1 MEGSVSDLP
10 PSGMDSANVNV
21 VRDPRRLLLD
31 GYRAA
36 LDATG
41 GRACV
46 RRRLAHM
53 LGEHALA
60 WNEAAP
66 GSSTAPAGGP
76 AISRS
81 GIARRHQQRSP
92 FSPRF
97 VFAVGK
103 AAAAMTA
110 GAFDVLGEGI
120 ERALVVTKHGH
131 AGDLLDPGW
140 PVEVVES
147 SHPVPDES
155 CLEAGRALVEFVDAV
170 PADADVLALVSGG
183 ASALVEVLPEGFDAG
198 DLARVNEY
206 LLAEGLPIGAMN
218 RVRKRISRIK
228 GGRLAQRL
236 APRRALNL
244 AISDVPGDDPKVIGS
259 GLLVAHEGEDLETG
273 DLDIPPW
280 LVEMGRRAPPLAG
293 GNATARGYAGRI
305 RTEIVACPA
314 DARAAAA
321 AVYRAAGLDVVEPP
335 DLLDGD
341 AIGTGRRIG
350 RAIAEAKP
358 AAHVRA
364 GETTVVLPP
373 SPGRGGRCQSLALA
387 AALEIRGSAG
397 TWVLAAGTDGTD
409 GPGEDAGALVDG
421 GTVAR
426 GAAAGLGPDHCLR
439 TADAGTFLDASGDLV
454 RTGPTGTNVLDLVV
468 ALKMER

>member
-1 MEGSVSDLP
+1 
-10 PSGMDSANVNV
+10 
-21 VRDPRRLLLD
+21 
-31 GYRAA
+31 
-36 LDATG
+36 
-41 GRACV
+41 
-46 RRRLAHM
+46 
-53 LGEHALA
+53 
-60 WNEAAP
+60 
-66 GSSTAPAGGP
+66 
-76 AISRS
+76 
-81 GIARRHQQRSP
+81 
-92 FSPRF
+92 
-97 VFAVGK
+97 
-103 AAAAMTA
+103 MTA

-131 AGDLLDPGW
+131 AGNLLDPGW

-155 CLEAGRALVEFVDAV
+155 CLEAGRALVEFVDAI
-170 PADADVLALVSGG
+170 PADADVLALASGG
-183 ASALVEVLPEGFDAG
+183 ASALVEVLPEGFDAR

-236 APRRALNL
+236 APRRALHL

-259 GLLVAHEGEDLETG
+259 GLLVAHESEDLDIG
-273 DLDIPPW
+273 DLDLPPW
-280 LVEMGRRAPPLAG
+280 LVEMGRQAPPLAG
-293 GNATARGYAGRI
+293 GDATARGSAGRI
-305 RTEIVACPA
+305 RTEIVARPA

-321 AVYRAAGLDVVEPP
+321 AVYRAAGVDVVEHPE
-335 DLLDGD
+335 LLEGE

-350 RAIAEAKP
+350 RAIAEARP

-397 TWVLAAGTDGTD
+397 AWVLAAGTDGTD

-421 GTVAR
+421 GTIAR
-426 GAAAGLGPDHCLR
+426 GIAAGLDPERCLR